1 MRNSKASYDNI
12 GVKSQF
18 GNAVAPVKTKQKY
31 PRITLRLTS
40 DELTQLQHLSSGISV
55 SAYIRKCVFGA
66 NVAPRKVR
74 SRIPIKDQEALAQ
87 ILGML
92 GQSRIANNLNQIA
105 YQANC
110 GSLLLDDA
118 TEDEINIA
126 CAYIAFMRVKLIE
139 ALGLKNTDQ
148 Q

>member
-1 MRNSKASYDNI
+1 MKASKASYDNI
-12 GVKSQF
+12 GVKCQF
-18 GNAVAPVKTKQKY
+18 ENAVAPAKSKQKY

-55 SAYIRKCVFGA
+55 SSYIRKCVFGA
-66 NVAPRKVR
+66 NVASRKIR
-74 SRIPIKDQEALAQ
+74 SRVPVKNQEALAQ

-110 GSLLLDDA
+110 GSLLLDGA
-118 TEDEINIA
+118 TEDEIKMA
-126 CAYIAFMRVKLIE
+126 CAYIAFIRVKLIE
-139 ALGLKNTDQ
+139 ALGLKDTDQ